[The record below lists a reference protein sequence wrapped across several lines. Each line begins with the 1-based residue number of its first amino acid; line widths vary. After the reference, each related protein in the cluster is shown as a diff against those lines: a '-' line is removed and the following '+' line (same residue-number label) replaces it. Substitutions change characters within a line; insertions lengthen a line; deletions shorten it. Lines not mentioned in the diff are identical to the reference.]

1 MAKTYHENTQTHP
14 SSLGMIKPSLLLS
27 PLTLHSE
34 KVTHLCLIKEKKK
47 NLRIF
52 KNKNRKVSRNVSFVP
67 LLSKPE
73 NQNIPV
79 PQTAALQEPCSAVAL
94 WAWPSV
100 LSCHGVRGQGHS
112 VQQGLSDV
120 ISHKPLN
127 RDRAQ
132 DGSVLYVL
140 LLQIYAIEPVII
152 HWICTAPSWP
162 QG

>member
-1 MAKTYHENTQTHP
+1 MKIWTHP

-47 NLRIF
+47 KSQGFLKIRTEE
-52 KNKNRKVSRNVSFVP
+52 VSRNVSFVP

-100 LSCHGVRGQGHS
+100 LSCHGVRGGRGT
-112 VQQGLSDV
+112 VLQQGLSDV

-140 LLQIYAIEPVII
+140 LLQIYAIRQLSSIEYAQL
-152 HWICTAPSWP
+152 HRDHR
-162 QG
+162 G